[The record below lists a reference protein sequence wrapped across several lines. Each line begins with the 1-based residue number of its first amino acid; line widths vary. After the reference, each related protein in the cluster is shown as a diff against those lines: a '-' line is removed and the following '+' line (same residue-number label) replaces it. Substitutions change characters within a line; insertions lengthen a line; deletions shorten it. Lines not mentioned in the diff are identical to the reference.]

1 MGPLAGGE
9 GHDAPGL
16 IDQAVP
22 GVAAEVDDLFVG
34 GEDAVSEPVIAHELP
49 DVLLRVQFRTF
60 GGQRDERDVGWNV
73 ELAGQMPSGLI
84 EKDGGVRARR
94 DLRGDLGQVQVH
106 RLGVAARHDEGG
118 AFALVRADRA
128 ENVGRS
134 GSLVAW
140 RARARSAPGPAAG
153 DLVLLADP
161 RLVGEPD
168 LYVSRIDAFLAPD
181 LFQADGQTFL
191 KSSMAPAAWA

>member
-1 MGPLAGGE
+1 
-9 GHDAPGL
+9 
-16 IDQAVP
+16 
-22 GVAAEVDDLFVG
+22 
-34 GEDAVSEPVIAHELP
+34 
-49 DVLLRVQFRTF
+49 
-60 GGQRDERDVGWNV
+60 
-73 ELAGQMPSGLI
+73 
-84 EKDGGVRARR
+84 VRARR

>member
-1 MGPLAGGE
+1 
-9 GHDAPGL
+9 
-16 IDQAVP
+16 
-22 GVAAEVDDLFVG
+22 
-34 GEDAVSEPVIAHELP
+34 
-49 DVLLRVQFRTF
+49 
-60 GGQRDERDVGWNV
+60 
-73 ELAGQMPSGLI
+73 MPSGLI

-140 RARARSAPGPAAG
+140 RARARSAPGPAAILFFWPIRASSANQISMSRG
-153 DLVLLADP
+153 STP
-161 RLVGEPD
+161 FSRPISSRRMGRL
-168 LYVSRIDAFLAPD
+168 F
-181 LFQADGQTFL
+181 
-191 KSSMAPAAWA
+191 